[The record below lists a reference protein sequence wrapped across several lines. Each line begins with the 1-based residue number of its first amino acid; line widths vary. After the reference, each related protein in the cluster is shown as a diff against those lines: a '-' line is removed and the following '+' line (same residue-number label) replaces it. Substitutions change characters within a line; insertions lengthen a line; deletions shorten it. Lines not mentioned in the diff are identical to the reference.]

1 MRFDRHA
8 GGQHPAGKRCNRT
21 PATHQF
27 LDDEVEQHLPRGQSR
42 PGQCENI
49 MAQPLRERAYVAGEA
64 GRLALGL
71 PREIQLDGKLGVRT
85 VLASAVGPVLHPLA
99 A

>member
-1 MRFDRHA
+1 
-8 GGQHPAGKRCNRT
+8 
-21 PATHQF
+21 
-27 LDDEVEQHLPRGQSR
+27 
-42 PGQCENI
+42 

-71 PREIQLDGKLGVRT
+71 PREIQLDGKLVVRT
-85 VLASAVGPVLHPLA
+85 MLARAVGPVLQPLA